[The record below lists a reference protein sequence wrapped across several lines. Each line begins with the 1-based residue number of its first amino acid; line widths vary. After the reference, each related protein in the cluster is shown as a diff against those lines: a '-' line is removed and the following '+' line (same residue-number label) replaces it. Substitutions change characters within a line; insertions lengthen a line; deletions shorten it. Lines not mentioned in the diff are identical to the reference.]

1 MHVVNYNLLIA
12 VALLVGLGST
22 TVATHANAGEPVYR
36 CEGKPQTLTLY
47 ESTTSR
53 LYEHELALSGP
64 GLFNIKVEAQEFS
77 FEGYSYARTG
87 TWSKWRLL
95 QRSPQNQNLWVTQY
109 RLNQGELH
117 HARLQ
122 LIRSGPTC
130 RTCTAKVTLNTS
142 QCDDDSFR
150 PVSTAPK

>member
-12 VALLVGLGST
+12 VALLVCLSG
-22 TVATHANAGEPVYR
+22 ATAVSRATADEPVYR

-95 QRSPQNQNLWVTQY
+95 QRSPQNQNLWITQY

-117 HARLQ
+117 QARLQ
-122 LIRSGPTC
+122 LISSGPTC

-142 QCDDDSFR
+142 QCEDHSFER
-150 PVSTAPK
+150 VSKTAK